1 MKKML
6 LLIVLTTITSW
17 SFVRAD
23 DPQGGNSVL
32 LSPKIDTPIGGH
44 GGLQKD
50 EPASILIDQLGHDLI
65 FGEDY
70 CCCMITLAFEDC
82 IVYSTY
88 VPATGT
94 VSLPITL
101 SGTFELVLYV
111 GDVRFVGEITL

>member
-1 MKKML
+1 
-6 LLIVLTTITSW
+6 
-17 SFVRAD
+17 
-23 DPQGGNSVL
+23 
-32 LSPKIDTPIGGH
+32 
-44 GGLQKD
+44 
-50 EPASILIDQLGHDLI
+50 
-65 FGEDY
+65 
-70 CCCMITLAFEDC
+70 MITLAFEDC